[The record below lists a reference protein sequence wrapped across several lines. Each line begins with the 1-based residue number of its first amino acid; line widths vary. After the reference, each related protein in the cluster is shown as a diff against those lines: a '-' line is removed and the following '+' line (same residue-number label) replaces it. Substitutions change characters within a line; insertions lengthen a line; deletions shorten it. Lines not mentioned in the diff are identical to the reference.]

1 MAIKATVD
9 SKSYSGIE
17 NIEVGGKTI
26 ALEETYTG
34 TKTITAN
41 GNYDVSGYAN
51 AEVNVPT
58 EGESFTLQ
66 EKTVTENGEVTP
78 DSGYDGLSKVTV
90 NVPTSGGNASV
101 ENTYEMGTFEIE
113 EVTDNYIYNHNLGRV
128 PKFAIVYPISI
139 AKDGSHT
146 PYAIAFQAMLN
157 GLGQENYCIANKDA
171 VITNSPFA
179 QFYGVGYTDTVDGG
193 KAGATEGNYKTI
205 LEFTDKHVKVGR
217 QINQV
222 TSAGHLTVGT
232 YGIIVG

>member
-26 ALEETYTG
+26 ELEETYTG

-58 EGESFTLQ
+58 EGDSFTLQ

-90 NVPTSGGNASV
+90 NVPTSGGSGSS
-101 ENTYEMGTFEIE
+101 ENSYEMGTFTIE
-113 EVTDNYIYNHNLGRV
+113 EVTNNYTYQHSLGRI
-128 PKFAIVYPISI
+128 PKFAIVYPVSVE
-139 AKDGSHT
+139 KDGSHT
-146 PYAIAFQAMLN
+146 AYSISTQLMLN
-157 GLGQENYCIANKDA
+157 GLGQEDYGIANNDD
-171 VITNSPFA
+171 VFPNTIFSSYN
-179 QFYGVGYTDTVDGG
+179 GVGYVDTVSSGSCPKDQGYPQLVEM
-193 KAGATEGNYKTI
+193 TNE
-205 LEFTDKHVKVGR
+205 HVTVGR
-217 QINQV
+217 IIGGIAN
-222 TSAGHLTVGT
+222 SGHLTVGT